1 MSSILKALKKVEGA
15 GPEEAGPRLS
25 LRPALDPPPSRWS
38 HWRERPPLLWG
49 ALAVTLVLA
58 AAAVYHLVTPS
69 EPTAPQAAAGAGRAV
84 QARLPA
90 APAPPPRQPAPPPVP
105 PQAPAPSSSPPAL
118 AVAPTERSVEAAQ
131 QPVQAPPPT
140 ARIRPRDAVP
150 GAPAAPDTRPAPA
163 QRGPSGQDRPA
174 PVRPSPAPAR
184 AVEDGL
190 NRLDDSKLKVM
201 AIAWA
206 EDPGRR
212 LAVVNGHIVREG
224 ESVDGYTVTRI
235 RRDDLV
241 VSDGT
246 RSWRVELNLRQQP

>member
-1 MSSILKALKKVEGA
+1 MSSILKALKKVEGD
-15 GPEEAGPRLS
+15 GPEEAGPRPA
-25 LRPALDPPPSRWS
+25 LRPASVPPPSRWS

-58 AAAVYHLVTPS
+58 AAAVYHFVTPS

-90 APAPPPRQPAPPPVP
+90 APAPPSGHTAPPPSSP
-105 PQAPAPSSSPPAL
+105 PAPAPSSSPPAL
-118 AVAPTERSVEAAQ
+118 AVVPTEPPVEPTP
-131 QPVQAPPPT
+131 PVQAPPPS
-140 ARIRPRDAVP
+140 ARIRPRDAGP
-150 GAPAAPDTRPAPA
+150 GAPSAPDTRSAPA
-163 QRGPSGQDRPA
+163 QRAPSGQDRPT
-174 PVRPSPAPAR
+174 PVRPPAAPAR
-184 AVEDGL
+184 SVEDSL

>member
-15 GPEEAGPRLS
+15 GPEEAGPRPS
-25 LRPALDPPPSRWS
+25 LRPASEPPPSRWS

-58 AAAVYHLVTPS
+58 AAAVYHFVTPS

-90 APAPPPRQPAPPPVP
+90 APAPPPGHTAPPPLSP
-105 PQAPAPSSSPPAL
+105 PAPAPSSSPPAL
-118 AVAPTERSVEAAQ
+118 AVVPTEPPVEAIQ

-140 ARIRPRDAVP
+140 ARIRPRDAGP
-150 GAPAAPDTRPAPA
+150 GAPSAPDTRPAPA

-174 PVRPSPAPAR
+174 PVRPPPAPAR
-184 AVEDGL
+184 SVEDSL

>member
-15 GPEEAGPRLS
+15 GPEEAGPRPA
-25 LRPALDPPPSRWS
+25 LRPAVEPPPSRWS
-38 HWRERPPLLWG
+38 HWRERPLLLWG

-58 AAAVYHLVTPS
+58 AAGYFLATPS

-90 APAPPPRQPAPPPVP
+90 APAPPPQQTAPPPVP

-118 AVAPTERSVEAAQ
+118 TVAPTEPPVEST
-131 QPVQAPPPT
+131 PSVQAPPPT
-140 ARIRPRDAVP
+140 ARIRPRDAAP
-150 GAPAAPDTRPAPA
+150 GAPSAPDTRPAPA
-163 QRGPSGQDRPA
+163 QRSPSGQDRPA
-174 PVRPSPAPAR
+174 PVRPPPAPAR
-184 AVEDGL
+184 SVEDNL

>member
-15 GPEEAGPRLS
+15 GPEEAGPRTPM
-25 LRPALDPPPSRWS
+25 RPASGPPPSRWS

-69 EPTAPQAAAGAGRAV
+69 EPTSLQAAAGAGRAV

-90 APAPPPRQPAPPPVP
+90 APAPPPGHPAPPPLSP
-105 PQAPAPSSSPPAL
+105 PAPAPSSSPPAL
-118 AVAPTERSVEAAQ
+118 AVVPAEPPVEPTP
-131 QPVQAPPPT
+131 PVQAPPPT
-140 ARIRPRDAVP
+140 ARIRPRDAGP
-150 GAPAAPDTRPAPA
+150 GAPDTPDTRPAPA
-163 QRGPSGQDRPA
+163 QRGPSGQDRPI
-174 PVRPSPAPAR
+174 PVRPPTAPAR
-184 AVEDGL
+184 SVEDGL